1 VPIVERVLGR
11 DADDTEGR
19 AEATSFVGRVQRGM
33 RRPVSDLAGL
43 IGRHR
48 LFSVALGLSVVPRVI
63 VMLGFQP
70 AILFKLDT
78 YDYLWDAA
86 HLAPNPVNP
95 TGYSL
100 FLWVLQPSH
109 SLALVAGLQ
118 HLLGLCAAVLV
129 YATLRRCGVRQWIAT
144 LATLPLLFS
153 PAEFLLEHLIMA
165 DLLSMV
171 LMIAGFAVLL
181 LRPSPSLLRSAT
193 AGLLV
198 GASAVVRPTTLP
210 LIAIA
215 ALYLLIRRGG
225 WRQVCAVLVAGVVPV
240 VAYMSWFSVVNG
252 SFTFTNSNG
261 LFLWSR
267 TMSFANCAV
276 IKPPA
281 DLRALCL
288 EQQPLTR
295 AHPGQTDRLQ
305 PKRYLWDHRA
315 WQWQPP
321 PTGLVPDASAFTI
334 ANNSRAMR
342 FAVRAIEAQ
351 PLAYAHTVS
360 RDVLKPFI
368 KPIGFLFPPLSN
380 GARGI
385 VGQNKKYAV
394 AAVTAYLGSTQGLE
408 RYLGAHLG
416 QRVVEPYG
424 HLIRGYQ
431 RVIFLPGPVFALILI
446 VGLAG
451 LLFPSRRSAAGAML
465 WLAAVIVFLLPIA
478 VHEYNY
484 RYALPAIPL
493 ACMAA
498 ALVFRG
504 RPVAAATDG
513 GPVRVAASTD
523 SAAVTGGTGL
533 AEADVGGTAQG
544 PAGTQRGPTA
554 QQRRAG
560 SSR

>member
-1 VPIVERVLGR
+1 
-11 DADDTEGR
+11 
-19 AEATSFVGRVQRGM
+19 
-33 RRPVSDLAGL
+33 LAGL

-70 AILFKLDT
+70 AILFKLDS

-100 FLWVLQPSH
+100 FLWVLRPFH

-118 HLLGLCAAVLV
+118 HLMGLVAAVLV
-129 YATLRRCGVRQWIAT
+129 YATLRRWEVRPWIAT

-153 PAEFLLEHLIMA
+153 PAEFLLEQLIMA

-171 LMIAGFAVLL
+171 LMVAGFAVLL
-181 LRPSPSLLRSAT
+181 LRPAPSVLRSAT

-198 GASAVVRPTTLP
+198 GASAVARPTTLP

-225 WRQVCAVLVAGVVPV
+225 WRPVCAVLVGGLVPV
-240 VAYMSWFSVVNG
+240 VAYMSWFSAVNG
-252 SFTFTNSNG
+252 SFNLTNSNG

-288 EQQPLTR
+288 EQQPITR

-321 PTGLVPDASAFTI
+321 PTGLVPDASAFTV

-342 FAVRAIEAQ
+342 FAIRAIEAQ
-351 PLAYAHTVS
+351 PLAYAHTLGG
-360 RDVLKPFI
+360 DVLKPFI
-368 KPIGFLFPPLSN
+368 KPIGFLFPPSSN
-380 GARGI
+380 GPPGI

-408 RYLGAHLG
+408 RYLGAHFG

-431 RVIFLPGPVFALILI
+431 RVIFLPGPVFALILL

-451 LLFPSRRSAAGAML
+451 LFIPRRRSAAGAML
-465 WLAAVIVFLLPIA
+465 WLSAVIVFLLPIA

-498 ALVFRG
+498 ALVFRS
-504 RPVAAATDG
+504 RVAAAATDG
-513 GPVRVAASTD
+513 SRARAAASAG
-523 SAAVTGGTGL
+523 SAAVTAGAGL
-533 AEADVGGTAQG
+533 AEADGGGTTVTADG
-544 PAGTQRGPTA
+544 NTAGDNRPAADSGHRQTTERQTTERQTTEQQTTERRG
-554 QQRRAG
+554 
-560 SSR
+560 